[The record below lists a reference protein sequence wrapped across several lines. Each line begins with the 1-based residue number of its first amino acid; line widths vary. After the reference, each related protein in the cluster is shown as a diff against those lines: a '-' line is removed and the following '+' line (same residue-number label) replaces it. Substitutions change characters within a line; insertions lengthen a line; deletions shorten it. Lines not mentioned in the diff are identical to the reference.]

1 MQSTRTHPKQ
11 AATPPNMKGPAPG
24 AGKSKENMEITSKA
38 KEIFRRVRRVATV
51 IVAIGLIL
59 SLSLT
64 VFSSCASNKVTQAK
78 LETVHSDTF
87 VGDFAKNL
95 SNRPV
100 ARQYFTAALNGYDML
115 ADGFNDADLEAMRKD
130 EKYYKPGENGVN
142 MDAVRKVL
150 LEKEADWHVRPT
162 DAGEGYEKIVSGLTE
177 QNAKDI
183 GERMVTAIDLTNSGF
198 MDTILRGIGVALKWI
213 SDHLA
218 FHSYLFAL
226 FIFALAL
233 EIVMLPFGIRQ
244 QKNTIKQAK
253 LRPKEMAI
261 RNKYK
266 GRNDQATLQKMQ
278 AEIQE
283 LYQKENYNQF
293 SSCLPLLLQLPI
305 IFVLYYIV
313 IDPLHY
319 MMWLST
325 GTSQALTTFATTAR
339 AAGGWGI
346 SLAAN
351 NRGTVEVFSHIN
363 AEFLD
368 AFRNFSYYSN
378 AGEAVAS
385 LNIADLPSFNI
396 GSVNFGLVPW
406 FREPY
411 ALLAVPVL
419 TFVAYFG
426 SMKLTRKFTYQ
437 PPSAQDQQAGCSNN
451 IMDIGMPL
459 FSVWIAC
466 TVPAVV
472 GVYWIFKSIL
482 STVKQFILARL
493 MPVPVFTEE
502 DYKQAAKEM
511 GGKGPKPVK
520 KYNGATGNPRV
531 RSLHHIDDE
540 DFEDTK
546 EKAER
551 RRQAEEELEDYE
563 RPVAPK
569 APTSTKEEIAAAR
582 LKMGRQEEARKRHE
596 EDESGDKR
604 EKDKKSAKSGDP
616 KKADGADADTA
627 EKTVEKSDEQPKE
640 TSDAEKSDKE

>member
-115 ADGFNDADLEAMRKD
+115 ADGFNDADLEAMKKD

-162 DAGEGYEKIVSGLTE
+162 DAGEGYEKIVNGLTE

-396 GSVNFGLVPW
+396 GSVNFGLVPS
-406 FREPY
+406 FGKPY
-411 ALLAVPVL
+411 ALLVVPIV
-419 TFVAYFG
+419 TFLAYFG

-437 PPSAQDQQAGCSNN
+437 PPSAPGSAGRMLQQHHGHCHAALLGLDRVHRSCRSRHVL
-451 IMDIGMPL
+451 DL
-459 FSVWIAC
+459 QEHSLDRQ
-466 TVPAVV
+466 AVYS
-472 GVYWIFKSIL
+472 G
-482 STVKQFILARL
+482 TPHARSGL
-493 MPVPVFTEE
+493 
-502 DYKQAAKEM
+502 YGGGLQA
-511 GGKGPKPVK
+511 GGKG
-520 KYNGATGNPRV
+520 NGRQGSEARSRSTTARRATRACVPCTTLTTRTLRTPRKRQNAAV
-531 RSLHHIDDE
+531 RQRKSWRTTNVPWLP
-540 DFEDTK
+540 
-546 EKAER
+546 R
-551 RRQAEEELEDYE
+551 RR
-563 RPVAPK
+563 RAP
-569 APTSTKEEIAAAR
+569 
-582 LKMGRQEEARKRHE
+582 RKRLPQH
-596 EDESGDKR
+596 
-604 EKDKKSAKSGDP
+604 A
-616 KKADGADADTA
+616 
-627 EKTVEKSDEQPKE
+627 
-640 TSDAEKSDKE
+640 